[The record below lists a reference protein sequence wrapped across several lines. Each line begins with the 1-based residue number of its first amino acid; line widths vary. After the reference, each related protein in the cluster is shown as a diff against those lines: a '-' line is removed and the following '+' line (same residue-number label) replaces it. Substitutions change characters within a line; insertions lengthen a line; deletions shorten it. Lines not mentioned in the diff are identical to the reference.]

1 MSPLTIKVAGLTFN
15 MTARPIK
22 KYANRRLYDSRDSR
36 YVCTSDIYDMLTAG
50 EVVTITDARSG
61 NDITRPVLLNI
72 LAEAELDGKKP
83 ILSQQMLSQL
93 LSYNDDVLAGFL
105 GNYLEQCLDVFIR
118 NEDVLHASMQNF
130 DRPSPYE
137 LIEQMVNAQQ
147 DVFNQFA

>member
-1 MSPLTIKVAGLTFN
+1 

-72 LAEAELDGKKP
+72 LAEAELEGKKP

-93 LSYNDDVLAGFL
+93 LRYDDSMLAGFL
-105 GNYLEQCLDVFIR
+105 GNYLEQCMDVFIR
-118 NEDVLHASMQNF
+118 NQDVLHASMQDF
-130 DRPSPYE
+130 ERSSPYE
-137 LIEQMVNAQQ
+137 LIEQMINAQQ
-147 DVFNQFA
+147 EVFDQFA